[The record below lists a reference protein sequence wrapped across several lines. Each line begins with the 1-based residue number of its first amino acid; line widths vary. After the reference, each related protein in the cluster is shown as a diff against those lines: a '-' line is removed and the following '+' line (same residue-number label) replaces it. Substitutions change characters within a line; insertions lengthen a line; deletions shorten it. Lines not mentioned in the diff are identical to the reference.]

1 MNHNAQ
7 HVEDAVRETVTSGV
21 DLYQQVRTI
30 TLKALTERELDMG
43 NIKSVVQ
50 AVGKGI
56 SSGIS
61 HRNEPAKTAFKQSID
76 ALDDA
81 LGQTAEA
88 SRLAIEEAASRVGEF
103 SHHDLNQA
111 AEDIKDLEAMFL
123 ETIGTVARESND
135 TVFDIAEDF
144 IAHARSNGTSVGRQT
159 QSAMQSLNHLRQIG
173 QETIVSNT
181 TATSSALAQIASGLL
196 SGIAESLHPEKPDS

>member
-1 MNHNAQ
+1 MNDNTQ
-7 HVEDAVRETVTSGV
+7 HVEDAVHAAVASGD
-21 DLYQQVRTI
+21 DLYQQVRAI
-30 TLKALTERELDMG
+30 TLKALTERELDMD

-61 HRNEPAKTAFKQSID
+61 HQNEPAKTVFKQSVD
-76 ALDDA
+76 ALDDV

-88 SRLAIEEAASRVGEF
+88 SRLAIEEAASRVTEF

-111 AEDIKDLEAMFL
+111 TADIKDLEAMFL
-123 ETIGTVARESND
+123 ETISNVARDSNK

-144 IAHARSNGTSVGRQT
+144 IAHARNNGTSVGRQT
-159 QSAMQSLNHLRQIG
+159 QSVMQSLNQLRQIG
-173 QETIVSNT
+173 QETIISNT
-181 TATSSALAQIASGLL
+181 VATSSSLAHIASGFL
-196 SGIAESLHPEKPDS
+196 SGIAESLHAEKPNS